1 MEISV
6 RGIDKRFA
14 ARGREVFALRDTSL
28 EVHANEFLTLLGPSG
43 CGKSTLLQIIA
54 GLEAS
59 SAGQVEFRGDRKACG
74 PMTTMVWQ
82 KYALFPW
89 RTVLGNVVFG
99 SEVRRMKKRERLE
112 RGRDFIRVVGLEGFE
127 DAYPHELSGG
137 MQQRAAL
144 ARALCNDPEILLM
157 DEPLAAL
164 DAQTRALMQVEL
176 LRIWDRYRKTVV
188 YVTHSI
194 DEAVLLG
201 DRIAVMTARPGRI
214 KEIIPVTLPRPRTL
228 DMLTTHEF
236 HAIADHAWSS
246 IKAEFETLS
255 SRPAPHD
262 ADTAPATELRADP

>member
-1 MEISV
+1 MEIHIREV
-6 RGIDKRFA
+6 DKRFV
-14 ARGREVFALRDTSL
+14 ARGREVFALRAASL
-28 EVHANEFLTLLGPSG
+28 EVHSNEFLTLLGPSG
-43 CGKSTLLQIIA
+43 CGKSTLLQIVA
-54 GLEAS
+54 GLEPATGGSIEFSGERHS
-59 SAGQVEFRGDRKACG
+59 SG
-74 PMTTMVWQ
+74 PTTTMVWQ

-89 RTVLGNVVFG
+89 RTVLENVVFG
-99 SEVRRMKKRERLE
+99 CEVRGVEKRKRMERAREFVLA
-112 RGRDFIRVVGLEGFE
+112 VGLQGFE

-176 LRIWDRYRKTVV
+176 LRVWDRFRKTVV

-214 KEIIPVTLPRPRTL
+214 KELIPVTLPRPRTL
-228 DMLTTHEF
+228 DMLTTPEF
-236 HAIADHAWSS
+236 HAISDRAWSS
-246 IKAEFETLS
+246 IKAEFDSIGPSAATGGS
-255 SRPAPHD
+255 
-262 ADTAPATELRADP
+262 TATGGAHVEAAV